1 MYPPALSTQQ
11 QVGAV
16 QTHRK
21 QNVKWGWE
29 SGAFPAGEGLLRCSA

>member
-16 QTHRK
+16 QIRRK

-29 SGAFPAGEGLLRCSA
+29 SGPSLLGRVC